1 MFRNILSFEATTEKK
16 ISPKQFIYL
25 IVSVILS
32 TATIFLP
39 SIVASKAEQDSWM
52 SVIMAT
58 SFSIPVFC
66 LYYIISAI
74 FKDKTLFSFL
84 EDIFGKI
91 VGKAIASLYLL
102 FFIHLTVIMLRELF
116 EIMRSAFMPKTPPI
130 VFSFALMIVASY
142 AVTKGFVA
150 IARMNEVVFP
160 FGMGLLAFVIFF
172 SMPYVKLENFLPIL
186 ANGLLPPMKGALP
199 LISWMLESV
208 IILAIFPHI
217 SDSKKVLKSGIIS
230 LVFIAFAL
238 MLGVLAIGIF
248 GSKTTAD
255 FKFTALEMT
264 RTIRLSN
271 YFARLD
277 SIIMAIWIEGIFMK
291 ITVFTYI
298 IVKGFSDVLNLDDY
312 RFAVL
317 PIAAIMI
324 PMSVFVSSNIDEL
337 YNFLKDKF
345 FYETVIFEVILPLF
359 IFFVAKIRKLDKKT
373 NVQQKK

>member
-66 LYYIISAI
+66 LYYGISAI

-91 VGKAIASLYLL
+91 LGKAIASLYLL

-160 FGMGLLAFVIFF
+160 YGMGLLAFVIFF
-172 SMPYVKLENFLPIL
+172 SMPYVKFENFLPIL
-186 ANGLLPPMKGALP
+186 ANGLLPPMKGSLP

-230 LVFIAFAL
+230 LIFIAFAL

-298 IVKGFSDVLNLDDY
+298 IVRGFSDVLNFEDY

-317 PIAAIMI
+317 PIASIMI
-324 PMSVFVSSNIDEL
+324 PMSVFVSSNVDEL